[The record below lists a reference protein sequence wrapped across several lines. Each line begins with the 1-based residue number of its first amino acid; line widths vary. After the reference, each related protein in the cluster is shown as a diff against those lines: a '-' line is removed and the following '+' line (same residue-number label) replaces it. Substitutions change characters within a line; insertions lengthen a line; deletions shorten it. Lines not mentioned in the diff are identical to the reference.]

1 MIEEQKKFAQVM
13 MYMGNFASVCVGEV
27 EKYVRI
33 PHSLIHKDLVLPWLC
48 VVVVVNYLLWSYQ
61 SLVPCNCSKPSFLL

>member
-33 PHSLIHKDLVLPWLC
+33 P
-48 VVVVVNYLLWSYQ
+48 
-61 SLVPCNCSKPSFLL
+61 